1 MITTSVIEKNFDLTY
16 SLDECHKAIELII
29 PKFIYICHNSSKATN
44 YYRIGK
50 SSGLTAVNFD
60 VTFKIIDDT
69 KTNLVLNCIIENRIR
84 NLQNQIIENFIE
96 HFTLALEG
104 KIDELNEKAQSD
116 SASFFVWIFILLIIF
131 VVALII
137 L

>member
-1 MITTSVIEKNFDLTY
+1 M
-16 SLDECHKAIELII
+16 
-29 PKFIYICHNSSKATN
+29 
-44 YYRIGK
+44 
-50 SSGLTAVNFD
+50 TAVNFD